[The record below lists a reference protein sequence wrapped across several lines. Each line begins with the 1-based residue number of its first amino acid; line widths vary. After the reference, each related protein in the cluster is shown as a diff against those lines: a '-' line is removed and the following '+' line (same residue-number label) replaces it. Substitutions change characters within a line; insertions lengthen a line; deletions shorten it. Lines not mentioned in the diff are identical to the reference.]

1 MCPKSAL
8 LLPFLNGEDV
18 NSRPD
23 QSPSRLVV
31 NFFDWPLDRE
41 SSSEGYAGYTASDF
55 PECLEIVRQRV
66 KPEHD
71 RSNRKVYR
79 EKWWQYAEKQSKL
92 YDLIAR
98 LRRVIVI
105 PLVSKYLV
113 MSWQELGPVFSHA
126 LGVIVSD
133 DDSDFAL
140 LQSTIHEDWA
150 RQFGSTLE
158 TRMRYALTDCYET
171 FPFPAK
177 GPKLRL
183 REAGSAYHEHRLAV
197 ARNRQEGLT
206 KTYNRFHDPG
216 ESHADVQRLRELHVE
231 IDGAVSSRVW
241 LERPRSR
248 PRLPRDQA
256 RALASGL
263 ASRLGGKCSPRLLKL
278 NHERY
283 AEEVKQG
290 LHGKKAKGKP
300 APSGRGRRPKASPAR
315 RASSLG
321 TMKASP
327 TRWTARAMRVLGLPR
342 TPTNAAPGAA
352 RADLQ
357 IAADSRGGCCSPPC
371 AD

>member
-1 MCPKSAL
+1 MRTNRFRVRSSWGRALFLPSQPLVFSLRSVPKIGA

-231 IDGAVSSRVW
+231 IDSAVS
-241 LERPRSR
+241 
-248 PRLPRDQA
+248 
-256 RALASGL
+256 LAYGWSDL
-263 ASRLGGKCSPRLLKL
+263 DLGHDFHDTR
-278 NHERY
+278 
-283 AEEVKQG
+283 
-290 LHGKKAKGKP
+290 HGTRFRI
-300 APSGRGRRPKASPAR
+300 SESAR
-315 RASSLG
+315 RE
-321 TMKASP
+321 
-327 TRWTARAMRVLGLPR
+327 VL
-342 TPTNAAPGAA
+342 A
-352 RADLQ
+352 
-357 IAADSRGGCCSPPC
+357 GC
-371 AD
+371 